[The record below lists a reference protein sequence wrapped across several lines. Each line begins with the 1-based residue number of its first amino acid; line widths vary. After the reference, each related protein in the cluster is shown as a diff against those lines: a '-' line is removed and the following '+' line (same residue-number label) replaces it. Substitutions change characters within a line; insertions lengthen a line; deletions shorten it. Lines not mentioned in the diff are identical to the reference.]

1 MTETTKQLIKF
12 AKPLIFVVGSFL
24 PFSKNAVIRVGILGI
39 AAALFNT
46 AGFLILIPVLKG
58 MATEI
63 GSLDIFSIKISTSP
77 EILIT
82 LMIFALIFVAL
93 GLFLRYLIQSSSL
106 IVMKTTAEEATI
118 RALLQISSLSMGR
131 ITRRVVATISGRVAF
146 SCGFVMRQLSIGL
159 ADLLQLLIFTI
170 VLTWISPVLTLSLIT
185 PAIIILIIYTRSIVN
200 ITNATAIRRDSN
212 NQLRQE
218 TEAIASILNSDKA
231 DDEMLR
237 EHVDYIYRN
246 GAHGSTLNSRIGIR
260 LEIQKGPMIVEA
272 LFPMALIMLMLL
284 TLATENWR
292 EHSGY
297 VVVYIL
303 ILRVVIG
310 LSQKLSGLIISTGHF
325 HPDICCYEEIMRNRD
340 PQNCRFNNT
349 GMDLEEEF

>member
-1 MTETTKQLIKF
+1 MTEKTKQLIKF
-12 AKPLIFVVGSFL
+12 AKPLKFVVGSFL

-39 AAALFNT
+39 VAALFNT

-63 GSLDIFSIKISTSP
+63 WSLEIFGIKISTGP
-77 EILIT
+77 EVLTI
-82 LMIFALIFVAL
+82 LMIFSLIFVAL

-106 IVMKTTAEEATI
+106 IVMKITAEEATI

-131 ITRRVVATISGRVAF
+131 ITRRIVATISGRVAF

-159 ADLLQLLIFTI
+159 ADLLQLLIFI
-170 VLTWISPVLTLSLIT
+170 ILLAWISPVLTLSLIT

-200 ITNATAIRRDSN
+200 ITNAAAIRGDSN

-218 TEAIASILNSDKA
+218 TEAIASILNSDKT

-237 EHVDYIYRN
+237 KKVDYIYRN
-246 GAHGSTLNSRIGIR
+246 GAHGSTLSSRIGIR

-272 LFPMALIMLMLL
+272 LFPLRDNSTMGYMMA
-284 TLATENWR
+284 TKHRENNPD
-292 EHSGY
+292 Y
-297 VVVYIL
+297 TIVYIL

-310 LSQKLSGLIISTGHF
+310 LSQKLSGLIISTGRL
-325 HPDICCYEEIMRNRD
+325 HPDMCCYDEIMRNKD
-340 PQNCRFNNT
+340 PQNCRFNNI